1 MALELKKLASLGKG
15 LKINVGKNGVSIS
28 GKVKKLK
35 LSIGP
40 KGLSASGPI
49 PGTSINYS
57 QTIPLPKKKKK
68 ASLEVIEKGT
78 STVFLT
84 QEYPKELRSNY
95 YYMQSVLGGL
105 GILLVFITFKY
116 PYAFIAGIA
125 CIYGKSYWRK
135 VTDPALHHYKN
146 VYKSFRS
153 KKYSNCIEEINK
165 VLETPAMNRDL
176 MLVKAECYLELEDF
190 DSAHSVYSKYFTIKD
205 PKGLNSRDYIP
216 AIMNAS
222 ILSVEKDDSQL
233 LLKLAEAL
241 PDETLDK
248 VDYKVWKHYFRG
260 VAFMGQKEY
269 QVAIEAFKNAV
280 GKKQKMEEPLID
292 CHYQMGICHYLL
304 GKTSLAK
311 QSFQRVYS
319 FNTSYKNI
327 STIFNLINKG
337 EVIAEYI

>member
-1 MALELKKLASLGKG
+1 MAFELNKIAALGKG

-40 KGLSASGPI
+40 KGLTASGPI
-49 PGTSINYS
+49 PGTDINYS
-57 QTIPLPKKKKK
+57 QRVPFPKKKK

-78 STVFLT
+78 SAVFLT
-84 QEYPKELRSNY
+84 QEYPKELRSSY
-95 YYMQSVLGGL
+95 YYIQSILGGL

-135 VTDPALHHYKN
+135 LTDPALHHYKN
-146 VYKSFRS
+146 AFKSFRS
-153 KKYSNCIEEINK
+153 KKYGSCIEEINK
-165 VLETPAMNRDL
+165 VLKAPAMNRDL

-190 DSAHSVYSKYFTIKD
+190 GSAHSVYSKYFNIKD
-205 PKGLNSRDYIP
+205 LKSLNSKEYIP
-216 AIMNAS
+216 AIMNAA
-222 ILSVEKDDSQL
+222 ILCVEREDSQL

-260 VAFMGQKEY
+260 VAFMGQKDY
-269 QVAIEAFKNAV
+269 QVAIDAFKNAV
-280 GKKQKMEEPLID
+280 GKKQKLEEPLID
-292 CHYQMGICHYLL
+292 CHYQMGICHFLL

-311 QSFQRVYS
+311 QAFQKVYS
-319 FNTSYKNI
+319 FNTGYKNI
-327 STIFNLINKG
+327 SSIYNRINKG
-337 EVIAEYI
+337 EGIEEFI